1 MFLSVNRRIMA
12 LTAAVMCTLP
22 LTACFTEDNSVAGNN
37 IKVSWPFKP
46 VASLSPFSDDA
57 LLNTRLG
64 IAETLVTLDSE
75 GKPAPGLAESW
86 ETPDAKTVVFKL
98 REGVKFHD
106 GTELTAKTV
115 ANSITKALEAASR
128 PKGLG
133 KANLTVTEKGDLE
146 VEVTSDKDDPILPQ
160 RFADS
165 GTVILAEAAYEG
177 DNPSLVSTGTGP
189 F

>member
-1 MFLSVNRRIMA
+1 M
-12 LTAAVMCTLP
+12 
-22 LTACFTEDNSVAGNN
+22 
-37 IKVSWPFKP
+37 
-46 VASLSPFSDDA
+46 
-57 LLNTRLG
+57 
-64 IAETLVTLDSE
+64 
-75 GKPAPGLAESW
+75 
-86 ETPDAKTVVFKL
+86 FKL

-106 GTELTAKTV
+106 GTELTAKAV

-165 GTVILAEAAYEG
+165 GTVILAEAPTRG
-177 DNPSLVSTGTGP
+177 
-189 F
+189 